1 MMGYVPTLYAM
12 LIARKPIH
20 EMVDYLLWLEGE
32 HMGLKV
38 DRQRSQYIAEKLFGL
53 V

>member
-1 MMGYVPTLYAM
+1 M